1 MNKDCQVNAVSD
13 REEKIFFAC
22 IGCLGHALMVSE
34 AAQLLNP
41 VASATT
47 SANQAA

>member
-1 MNKDCQVNAVSD
+1 MNKDCQINAVSD
-13 REEKIFFAC
+13 REEKIFFAW
-22 IGCLGHALMVSE
+22 IRCLGQAIM

-41 VASATT
+41 MASATT